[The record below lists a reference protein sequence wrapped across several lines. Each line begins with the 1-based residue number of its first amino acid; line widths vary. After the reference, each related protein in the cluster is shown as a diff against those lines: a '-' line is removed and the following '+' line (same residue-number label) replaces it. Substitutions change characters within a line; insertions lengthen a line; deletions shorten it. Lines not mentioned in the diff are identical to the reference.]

1 MGRIFALLVGC
12 PLLLV
17 ADLKEIQ
24 KEPSLERRFELAL
37 AQSESS
43 LKQAKALLPGGEVK
57 QLAEALDEAAS
68 AAELSLQALRDTG
81 KRPSKLSKQY
91 KRGELKTRQ
100 YIRQLEDLEKAL
112 GLQERPLAS
121 KAKDRV
127 TITHE
132 EYLLGV
138 MSKD

>member
-1 MGRIFALLVGC
+1 MGRIMALLVFC

-37 AQSESS
+37 AQAETS
-43 LKQAKALLPGGEVK
+43 LKQAQSLLPGGEIK
-57 QLAEALDEAAS
+57 QLEQALDEAAT

-81 KRPSKLSKQY
+81 KRPNKLSKQY

-100 YIRQLEDLEKAL
+100 FIRQLEDLEKAL
-112 GLQERPLAS
+112 GLQERPLATQ
-121 KAKDRV
+121 AKNRV

>member
-1 MGRIFALLVGC
+1 MGRILALLVSC
-12 PLLLV
+12 PLFLV

-37 AQSESS
+37 AQAETS
-43 LKQAKALLPGGEVK
+43 LKEAKALLPGGEIK
-57 QLAEALDEAAS
+57 QLEEALDEAAS
-68 AAELSLQALRDTG
+68 AAELSLQALRETG

-112 GLQERPLAS
+112 GLQERPLAA